1 MPPAPANPKKMEFD
15 KYKPFVPLVLKDRTW
30 PNHTI
35 AKAPIWCSVDLRD
48 GNQALID
55 PMDPERKK
63 RMFMELVKMGFKEIE
78 VGFPSAS
85 QPDYDFLRMLIE
97 EDLIPDDVI
106 VQVLVQSRA
115 ELIERTYECLRGAK
129 QAVVHFYN
137 STNPLQRE
145 VVFGLDKEGIVDI
158 AVNAAKL
165 CKKLEDV
172 VQGTRIRYEYSP
184 ESFTLTEPEFAIEIC
199 EAVMDV
205 IQPTPEDKLIL
216 NLPATVECYSPNVYG
231 DVIEWF
237 GRTIRNRDSIV
248 LSLHPH
254 NDRGCAV
261 AAAEFGVMAGAD
273 RVEGTLFGNGE
284 RTGNVDIITL
294 AMNLFMNGV
303 DPELDITDI
312 DQLRRTAE
320 YCNRLPVH
328 PRHPYVGDLVYTAFS
343 GSHQDAIKKGI
354 EKLGPNYTEW
364 GVPYLPI
371 DPRHVGRSYEAVI
384 RVNSQSGKGGVAYV
398 MKTEH
403 GFDLP
408 RRLQIEFSKEIQHI
422 TEDSGTEISPTSMW
436 DAFKKSYLPTQPN
449 FVLQSHEM
457 RSDSSSGTTEVTAQ
471 VVVGGTLKTINGK
484 GNGPIDAFVHAMRD
498 GLAADI
504 DVVDYAEHALG
515 QGSEATAVAY
525 VETVDASGTPL
536 WGVGTDPN
544 IITASLMAVLA
555 AHERRQAN

>member
-1 MPPAPANPKKMEFD
+1 
-15 KYKPFVPLVLKDRTW
+15 
-30 PNHTI
+30 
-35 AKAPIWCSVDLRD
+35 
-48 GNQALID
+48 
-55 PMDPERKK
+55 
-63 RMFMELVKMGFKEIE
+63 
-78 VGFPSAS
+78 
-85 QPDYDFLRMLIE
+85 
-97 EDLIPDDVI
+97 
-106 VQVLVQSRA
+106 
-115 ELIERTYECLRGAK
+115 LRGAK

-354 EKLGPNYTEW
+354 EKLGKDYTEW